1 MPDNATFSSAIGATF
16 LSAPTLAYSV
26 FFKEP
31 ASVVSPGTSLAQLKT
46 NILAAIAAKPTGP
59 LSIVISPAS
68 ATITDTAGITFSAV
82 DGFNGSRPIS
92 IDFNGLTISGGQAT
106 WDKPSDRLPIFV
118 ETLPP
123 RGTAGP
129 PIGTDFKVVIRDTRW
144 ATAPAP
150 DQALLGAAAT
160 SLYCQIRLGWYE
172 LRTTL
177 VDPVRSGGVTTWA
190 MNSGVSNYLR
200 PLWATL
206 ATQEEY
212 VFEGGT
218 LYSSQALK
226 VIRAEPVGVTGPA
239 ITLLGTQAN
248 PIRDLAIRGLTIRD
262 RTLSIKEYFLDQQA
276 DAVGQ
281 GNPLTPTRWLPCTGL
296 KATFLNGVT
305 IDSNTF
311 YNLDGN
317 AFTIDPGSRNSNVL
331 KNTFHNI
338 GGQAISKGILYTG
351 DSDVATVNDY
361 GGNMVFTKNCFYRI
375 GRSQFTGSAIFASTG
390 TRESYIADNLIEEV
404 AYSGIAVGYPFS
416 DRGTGATPAYYQN
429 QLKGIDISGNLIQ
442 KVMTTSVDG
451 GGIYTKG
458 PMVGGRIRDNL
469 IRQVGPTTGNVNGA
483 SNNFY
488 GTQVGVGSGFAAY
501 PAAVAHLYHDNG
513 SYGWATTR
521 NKYGDQAYS
530 YQPKLFLQPGSTEVG
545 ADPALVSGEVASGN
559 NWGAPNS
566 APLPVPLMANGI
578 VDRFQ
583 WFAAY
588 GVNPEIVTSPIATQS
603 SVFRS
608 THPLVTTRIR
618 TDGSYEVATR
628 VIINKTGRITAIG
641 AYQKASDT
649 TATLKLW
656 SNTGVLLANISPVF
670 VGLDGVMYFPITPV
684 SVVAGTTLVVSRS
697 VTGNPSWLDGTD
709 LAIGNNFSSDVNF
722 TVPNNASGGSVFS
735 NTLGGFQTTNGSG
748 WYGLTIELSVP

>member
-16 LSAPTLAYSV
+16 LSTPTPAYSV

-68 ATITDTAGITFSAV
+68 ATITDTAGITFSAAN
-82 DGFNGSRPIS
+82 GFNGSRPIS
-92 IDFNGLTISGGQAT
+92 IDFNGLTITGGQPT

-118 ETLPP
+118 ETIPS
-123 RGTAGP
+123 RGTSGP
-129 PIGTDFKVVIRDTRW
+129 PVGTDFKVVIRDTRW
-144 ATAPAP
+144 ATAPVQ
-150 DQALLGAAAT
+150 DQTLLGAAAT

-177 VDPVRSGGVTTWA
+177 VDPVRSGGITTWS
-190 MNSGVSNYLR
+190 MNTSVSDYLR

-212 VFEGGT
+212 TFEAGT
-218 LYSSQALK
+218 IYASQALK
-226 VIRAEPVGVTGPA
+226 VIRPEPAGVTGPA

-262 RTLSIKEYFLDQQA
+262 RTLSTKEYFLDQQA

-305 IDSNTF
+305 IDSNIF

-338 GGQAISKGILYTG
+338 GGQAISKGILYVG

-361 GGNMVFTKNCFYRI
+361 GGNMVFAKNCFYRI

-390 TRESYIADNLIEEV
+390 ALDSYIADNIIEEI
-404 AYSGIAVGYPFS
+404 AYSGIAIGYPFS
-416 DRGTGATPAYYQN
+416 DRGTGATPSYYQN

-458 PMVGGRIRDNL
+458 PMVGGRIRENL
-469 IRQVGPTTGNVNGA
+469 IRRVGPTTGNVNGS

-488 GTQVGVGSGFAAY
+488 GTQVGVGSGFGAY
-501 PAAVAHLYHDNG
+501 PAPVAHLYHDNG

-545 ADPALVSGEVASGN
+545 ADPALVPGEVASGN
-559 NWGAPNS
+559 NWGNPNS
-566 APLPVPLMANGI
+566 APLAVPLMANGI

-588 GVNPEIVTSPIATQS
+588 GVNPEIITSPIATQS

-608 THPLVTTRIR
+608 THPLVTIRTR
-618 TDGSYEVATR
+618 TDGPFEVGTR

-641 AYQKASDT
+641 GYQKESDT
-649 TATLKLW
+649 TATFKLW
-656 SNTGVLLANISPVF
+656 SSTGVLLANITPTF
-670 VGLDGVMYFPITPV
+670 IGIGGVMYFPITPV
-684 SVVAGTTLVVSRS
+684 SVTTGTQLVLSRS
-697 VTGNPSWLDGTD
+697 VTGNPSWIDGSD
-709 LAIGNNFSSDVNF
+709 LVIGNNFSNDANF
-722 TVPNNASGGSVFS
+722 TVLNNASMGGVYQNALGVFP
-735 NTLGGFQTTNGSG
+735 NLAGLG
-748 WYGLTIELSVP
+748 WYGSTIELSVP